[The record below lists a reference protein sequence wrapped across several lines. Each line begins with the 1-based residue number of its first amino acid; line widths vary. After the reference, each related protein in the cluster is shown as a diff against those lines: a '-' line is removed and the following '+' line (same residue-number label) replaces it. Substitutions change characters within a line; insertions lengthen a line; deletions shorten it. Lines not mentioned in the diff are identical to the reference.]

1 MQNPLIF
8 SLFFFFFIFFLP
20 SCSSQSNL
28 AQGKPAY
35 ASSQESTSF
44 PASNAFD
51 GNLATRWSSSYT
63 DSHSLWVD
71 LGKSTL
77 VNRVVIYW
85 EAAYATQY
93 QIQTSL
99 DGTTWTTVFSDYS
112 ATSGTKTITFTSIL
126 ARYVK
131 IYCIKR
137 ATVYGFSIWEFQI
150 FNDGGSTS
158 TKQKILNYLYSI
170 SGQKTIAGQHD
181 KSPDIDPLMYN
192 KQVVSITGKYPAL
205 WSSDF
210 LFYSLDK
217 RWTMTYEAEA
227 QFNKGALINIMW
239 HACPPSQPE
248 TCEWDG
254 GVMSHLSDAQWNDLI
269 TDGGSL
275 NTIWKQRMDN
285 VAVYLKYLQD
295 KGVVVL
301 FRPHHEMNQG
311 VFWWGGRTG
320 SKGTSR
326 LYQITHDYMTK
337 NKGLSNLIW
346 VWDVQDID
354 DPNNGNA
361 YNPSLYNPGDAY
373 WDVAALDVYSDGFTN
388 LKYYNGLVSII
399 GSKLF
404 VIGECGKLPTPS
416 QLNSLPKAAFFM
428 EWSETLK
435 DDNTNQAIQDIYYSA
450 RVLTLGDMPGW
461 R

>member
-1 MQNPLIF
+1 MRRPLIF
-8 SLFFFFFIFFLP
+8 FLFLFLFTVFLP

-28 AQGKPAY
+28 ALGKPSY

-44 PASNAFD
+44 PPSNAFD
-51 GNLATRWSSSYT
+51 GNLATRWSSSYS

-71 LGKSTL
+71 LGKSTP

-85 EAAYATQY
+85 ETAYATQY

-99 DGTTWTTVFSDYS
+99 DGTSWTTVFSDYS
-112 ATSGTKTITFTSIL
+112 ASGGTKTITFTSIS

-150 FNDGGSTS
+150 FNDGATTS
-158 TKQKILNYLYSI
+158 SKQKILNYLYSI
-170 SGQKTIAGQHD
+170 TGQKTIAGQHD

-217 RWTMTYEAEA
+217 RWTMTYQAEA
-227 QFNKGALINIMW
+227 QFNKGALVNIMW
-239 HACPPSQPE
+239 HACPPNQPE

-254 GVMSHLSDAQWNDLI
+254 GVMSHLSDGQWNDLI

-311 VFWWGGRTG
+311 VFWWAGRTG
-320 SKGTSR
+320 AKGTSR

-337 NKGLSNLIW
+337 NKGLNNLIW

-361 YNPSLYNPGDAY
+361 FNPSLYNPGDAY

-388 LKYYNGLVSII
+388 LKYYNSLMSII

-404 VIGECGKLPTPS
+404 VIGECGKLPTPN

-435 DDNTNQAIQDIYYSA
+435 DDNTNQAIQDIYYSG